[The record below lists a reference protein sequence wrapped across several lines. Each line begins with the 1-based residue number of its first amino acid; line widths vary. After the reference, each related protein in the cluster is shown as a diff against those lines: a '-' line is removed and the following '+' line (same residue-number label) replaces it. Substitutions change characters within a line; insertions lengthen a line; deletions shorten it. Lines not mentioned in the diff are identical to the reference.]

1 MLTFKQFIKESEED
15 ETKKILAKVPH
26 EHSVGEQLAVDAYR
40 EDSEDINH
48 AAHENEEHP
57 HHKALDSAIA
67 NSPTPSE
74 IKLHTGMRS
83 PEDTGKS
90 DGDHI
95 VTHHPAYTS
104 LSTNS
109 GHAAG
114 YSRKGRDRLR
124 HVGHV
129 TIPKGTPALQMRGE
143 HRHEDGAD
151 GEEVVVGRGHN
162 IRWHKKEIKDGVC
175 HWHGTLEHPDTK

>member
-1 MLTFKQFIKESEED
+1 MLTFKQFIKEDEEE
-15 ETKKILAKVPH
+15 ETKKYWLRFHMIIVLV
-26 EHSVGEQLAVDAYR
+26 SNWLWMQYR

-67 NSPTPSE
+67 KSPTPSE

-114 YSRKGRDRLR
+114 YSRKGKDGLW

-143 HRHEDGAD
+143 LRHEDGAD
-151 GEEVVVGRGHN
+151 GEEVVVGTRA
-162 IRWHKKEIKDGVC
+162 
-175 HWHGTLEHPDTK
+175 